1 MTLTNGY
8 QNKNKDKKLY
18 SPIINSVL
26 LTSYNVLLITCVL
39 YGCNDPLIAQITLYI
54 LLQLQF
60 CLYLR
65 KQICSQCY
73 TVFNDCKFV
82 A

>member
-8 QNKNKDKKLY
+8 QNKNKDKELY

-26 LTSYNVLLITCVL
+26 LTSFIVLLITCVL
-39 YGCNDPLIAQITLYI
+39 YGCNVPLIAQITLYI

-65 KQICSQCY
+65 KQIFCQCY
-73 TVFNDCKFV
+73 TVFGDCKFV

>member
-26 LTSYNVLLITCVL
+26 LTSYIVLLITCVL

-65 KQICSQCY
+65 KQICCQCY
-73 TVFNDCKFV
+73 TVFSDCKFV